1 MENSK
6 LEIGKSYI
14 RTYDNKSTKFFDLFK
29 IFKVEG
35 HRIYTHELYRVYDD
49 RVLVF
54 SNTSFNYM
62 FSEIRPA
69 SQTDVD
75 SIMEIVATFQKDN
88 KYSLVTSPTSNTLM
102 SMMTY
107 TSTSTGNESTQFI
120 KYTKEQPLP
129 EKESILLQADKIVN
143 GDRNE
148 QYGDPNIA
156 FEEYR
161 TILKATFGID
171 LTSAQICK
179 VLMAIKLGR
188 MKYKYKEDSLVDLC
202 GYTEILNRLEK

>member
-14 RTYDNKSTKFFDLFK
+14 RTYDNNSTKFFDLFK

-62 FSEIRPA
+62 FSEIRLA
-69 SQTDVD
+69 SQIDVD
-75 SIMEIVATFQKDN
+75 SIMELVAIFQKDN
-88 KYSLVTSPTSNTLM
+88 RYSLVTSPTSNTLM

-107 TSTSTGNESTQFI
+107 TSTSTGNDSDIDKPIQ
-120 KYTKEQPLP
+120 
-129 EKESILLQADKIVN
+129 KESILLQADKIVN

-148 QYGDPNIA
+148 QYGDPNDA

>member
-1 MENSK
+1 ME

-14 RTYDNKSTKFFDLFK
+14 RTYDNKSMQFFDLFK
-29 IFKVEG
+29 IFKIEG
-35 HRIYTHELYRVYDD
+35 NRIYVHELYRMYDD
-49 RVLVF
+49 RVVVF
-54 SNTSFNYM
+54 NNTTLNITN
-62 FSEIRPA
+62 SEIRPA
-69 SQTDVD
+69 SQIDVD
-75 SIMEIVATFQKDN
+75 SIMELVGVFQKDN
-88 KYSLVTSPTSNTLM
+88 RYSLVTSPTSNTLM
-102 SMMTY
+102 SMMSY
-107 TSTSTGNESTQFI
+107 TSTSTGSDLDIDNIDRVDI
-120 KYTKEQPLP
+120 KQVKKQ
-129 EKESILLQADKIVN
+129 SILLQADKIVN

-148 QYGDPNIA
+148 QYGDPNVA

>member
-1 MENSK
+1 ME
-6 LEIGKSYI
+6 L
-14 RTYDNKSTKFFDLFK
+14 
-29 IFKVEG
+29 
-35 HRIYTHELYRVYDD
+35 
-49 RVLVF
+49 
-54 SNTSFNYM
+54 
-62 FSEIRPA
+62 
-69 SQTDVD
+69 
-75 SIMEIVATFQKDN
+75 VATFQKN
-88 KYSLVTSPTSNTLM
+88 NRYSLVTSPTSNTLM

-107 TSTSTGNESTQFI
+107 TSTSTGSDLDIDKSIQ
-120 KYTKEQPLP
+120 
-129 EKESILLQADKIVN
+129 KESILLQADKIVN

-202 GYTEILNRLEK
+202 GYAEILNRLEK

>member
-14 RTYDNKSTKFFDLFK
+14 RTYDNNSTKFFDLFK

-69 SQTDVD
+69 SQTDID

-107 TSTSTGNESTQFI
+107 TSTSTGSTGSDLDIDKSIQ
-120 KYTKEQPLP
+120 
-129 EKESILLQADKIVN
+129 KESILLQADKIVN

-148 QYGDPNIA
+148 QYGDPNVA